1 MARATGGG
9 GRRAGQARGQRAR
22 TGGRTGGGGAAQ
34 ASTLEPQQERSRESE
49 RKLMK
54 AAAEVLGQHGVEGT
68 TIPRIA
74 AHAGLTPGAIYR
86 RFADKDALLETVI
99 LHILERQ
106 DERMRTGMTR
116 EMTAQIPLPVFA
128 EQLIHSLVVSYRA
141 NAALM
146 RAMRQFAHSSGN
158 EEFKKRVSRLEV
170 RTFERLV
177 DLVLASAKKAN
188 DAEMRRAIALGM
200 IMTIS
205 TLHELVLFWTDTK
218 GWKHLLPPDDTALRR
233 ELTQAF
239 LAYVSA
245 H

>member
-1 MARATGGG
+1 MAGATSRGGKQPG
-9 GRRAGQARGQRAR
+9 KTRAGARHSAR
-22 TGGRTGGGGAAQ
+22 KSGSREAG
-34 ASTLEPQQERSRESE
+34 TLEPQQERSRDSE
-49 RKLMK
+49 RRLMK
-54 AAAEVLGQHGVEGT
+54 AAAEVLGQQGVEGT

-116 EMTAQIPLPVFA
+116 EMTAQIPLAVFA
-128 EQLIHSLVVSYRA
+128 EQLINSLIVSYRA
-141 NAALM
+141 NAGLM
-146 RAMRQFAHSSGN
+146 RAMRQFARSSGN
-158 EEFKKRVSRLEV
+158 EEFKKRAARLEV

-177 DLVLASAKKAN
+177 DLMLASAKRPE
-188 DAEMRRAIALGM
+188 DAATRRAVALGM
-200 IMTIS
+200 MMTIS

-233 ELTQAF
+233 ELTRAF
-239 LAYVSA
+239 LAYVETQ
-245 H
+245 